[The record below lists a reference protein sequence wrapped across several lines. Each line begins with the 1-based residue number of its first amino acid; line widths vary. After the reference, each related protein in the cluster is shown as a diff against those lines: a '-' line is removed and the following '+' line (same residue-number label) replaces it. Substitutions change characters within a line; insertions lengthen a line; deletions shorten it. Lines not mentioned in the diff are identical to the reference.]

1 MIVQCEACGTKYRL
15 DESLLKPKGTKVR
28 CSRCGFIWTLYPYR
42 RGGLHLSESK
52 EAEKTRWYLW
62 VLVSIGVVVALAF
75 VGWFFPEELLLFV
88 EALKE
93 AVNKIWL
100 GISRLL
106 PQGMPLLRA
115 CSFS

>member
-28 CSRCGFIWTLYPYR
+28 CSRCGFIWTLYP
-42 RGGLHLSESK
+42 
-52 EAEKTRWYLW
+52 EKGEPLTSQERTEGERTRWYLW
-62 VLVSIGVVVALAF
+62 VLIPVGVVVALTF
-75 VGWFFPEELLLFV
+75 IGWFFPEELLLFV

-93 AVNKIWL
+93 EVRKIGL
-100 GISRLL
+100 NISRLL

-115 CSFS
+115 YPFS